1 MTQPSD
7 PSIQKDVILV
17 TGSSGL
23 IGSAVVHKLGLLNT
37 VIGFDRA
44 GPPYPPE
51 EAVCIT
57 ADMTDKASIEQALAE
72 VRERF
77 GNRIASVVHLA
88 AYYDF
93 SGEPS
98 PLYENLT
105 VQGTKHL
112 LEALQSFEVEQFIFS
127 SSMLIYKPTT
137 PGHPLDE
144 NAPLDPAWDYPKSKV
159 ETENVINQQRG
170 QIPTVILRI
179 AGAYNEMGHSVPVV
193 HQIQRI
199 YERTLTSHFYS
210 GDTASGNAY
219 VHIDDVVDAIRL
231 TIEQHHQ
238 LAPETVFNIGEA
250 KPVSYGEIQETTG
263 QVLYGTDW
271 TTIELPKLLAK
282 AGAYAQ
288 DLVGD
293 PFIKP
298 WMIDRADDHYELN
311 IDKAKQQL
319 NWQPR
324 YTLMTTLPTIIK
336 NLQAHPDLWYK
347 VNGLELPSEL
357 Q

>member
-1 MTQPSD
+1 
-7 PSIQKDVILV
+7 
-17 TGSSGL
+17 
-23 IGSAVVHKLGLLNT
+23 
-37 VIGFDRA
+37 
-44 GPPYPPE
+44 
-51 EAVCIT
+51 
-57 ADMTDKASIEQALAE
+57 MTDRNSIEQALRQ
-72 VRERF
+72 VREQF
-77 GNRIASVVHLA
+77 GYRIASVVHLA

-98 PLYENLT
+98 PLYEKLT
-105 VQGTKHL
+105 EQGTKHL

-144 NAPLDPAWDYPKSKV
+144 NAPLDPAWDYPESKV
-159 ETENVINQQRG
+159 ETENLIHRERG
-170 QIPTVILRI
+170 AIPAVVLRI

-219 VHIDDVVDAIRL
+219 VHINDVVDAIRL
-231 TIEQHHQ
+231 TIEQRHQ
-238 LAPETVFNIGEA
+238 LAPETVFNIGEE
-250 KPVSYGEIQETTG
+250 KPVNYGEIQETTG

-293 PFIKP
+293 AFIKP
-298 WMIDRADDHYELN
+298 WMIDRADDHYELT
-311 IDKAKQQL
+311 IDKARQQL

-324 YTLMTTLPTIIK
+324 YTLITTLPTIIK
-336 NLQAHPDLWYK
+336 NLQANPLIWYK
-347 VNGLELPSEL
+347 ENDLELPEKLKTEL
-357 Q
+357 PNKGH

>member
-1 MTQPSD
+1 MNTPETQ
-7 PSIQKDVILV
+7 KELILV

-23 IGSAVVHKLGLLNT
+23 IGSELIKKLAPNYQVV
-37 VIGFDRA
+37 GFDRV
-44 GPPYPPE
+44 GPPYPPD
-51 EAVCIT
+51 EAVCISV
-57 ADMTDKASIEQALAE
+57 DMTSKSDIQKGLAQ
-72 VRERF
+72 VRDRF
-77 GNRIASVVHLA
+77 GNRIAAVVHLA

-98 PLYENLT
+98 PLYETLT
-105 VQGTKHL
+105 VQGTEHL
-112 LEALQSFEVEQFIFS
+112 LESLQSFEVEQFSFS

-159 ETENVINQQRG
+159 KTERIIREQRG
-170 QIPTVILRI
+170 PIPAVILRV
-179 AGAYNEMGHSVPVV
+179 AGAYNEYGHSVPIA

-210 GDTASGNAY
+210 GDTGSGNSY
-219 VHIDDVVDAIRL
+219 VHLDDLVEAIEL
-231 TIEQHHQ
+231 CIEKRRE
-238 LAPETVFNIGEA
+238 LALYAVFNIGEA
-250 KPVSYGEIQETTG
+250 TPVSYEQIQELTG
-263 QVLYGTDW
+263 NLLYGHDW

-311 IDKAKQQL
+311 IDKAKQTL
-319 NWQPR
+319 GWQPR
-324 YTLMTTLPTIIK
+324 HALLETLPVIIE
-336 NLQAHPDLWYK
+336 NLKADPEAWYRA
-347 VNGLELPSEL
+347 NGLELPTE
-357 Q
+357 